1 LVWLGLFYALT
12 SSEFLQ
18 VVGLE
23 VDDIRNLL
31 TVFALLFFGLIFFAG
46 FYMLVLNIYRLA
58 TVKDGK
64 TKYVF

>member
-1 LVWLGLFYALT
+1 LFYAIT

-31 TVFALLFFGLIFFAG
+31 TVFAVLFFGIIFFAG

-58 TVKDGK
+58 TVK
-64 TKYVF
+64 T